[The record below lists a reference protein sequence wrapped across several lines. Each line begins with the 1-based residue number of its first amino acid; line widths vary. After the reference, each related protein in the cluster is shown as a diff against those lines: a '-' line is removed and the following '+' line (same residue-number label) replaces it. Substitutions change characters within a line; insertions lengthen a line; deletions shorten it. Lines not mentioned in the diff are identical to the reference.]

1 MTSTMLL
8 VFWFVIVAF
17 AVATVVYYVVSSEL
31 RRQVAKHVVDPSQ
44 LRIYELRRRTGRVL
58 DYMGAFA
65 VLLILAMASAH
76 WVSVYV
82 DSNRALHQSQKLA
95 REFQDEQ
102 YTEARVTPRLLFSAF
117 NENSIAGK
125 HALVGSA
132 FVLDAKLQ
140 DAGMKTN
147 QCDPKLHEAVKQTQL
162 HIVSVGITSSTEPAI
177 DDNNPCFVKWSWIV
191 VPQHD
196 GMLVLLASGTLR
208 LPGAAQIMHIEKP
221 IRIVVDPDL
230 QATRMDA
237 ASISGIAVALLSLAG
252 LIFTTF
258 MNRLSRAAAQKP
270 NDANL

>member
-1 MTSTMLL
+1 M
-8 VFWFVIVAF
+8 IVAF
-17 AVATVVYYVVSSEL
+17 AVATVAYYVVSSEL
-31 RRQVAKHVVDPSQ
+31 RRQVAKHPVDPSQ
-44 LRIYELRRRTGRVL
+44 VQIYQLRRRTGRVL

-65 VLLILAMASAH
+65 VLLILALSSAY
-76 WVSVYV
+76 WVEVYV

-102 YTEARVTPRLLFSAF
+102 YTEARITPQLLFSAY

-140 DAGMKTN
+140 DAGMKIN

-162 HIVSVGITSSTEPAI
+162 HIVSVGITSSSEPAI

-196 GMLVLLASGTLR
+196 GMLVLLATGMLH
-208 LPGAAQIMHIEKP
+208 LPGAKVIHIEKP

-258 MNRLSRAAAQKP
+258 MNRLSRAAAKSD
-270 NDANL
+270 DATP

>member
-17 AVATVVYYVVSSEL
+17 AIATVVYYVVSSEM
-31 RRQVAKHVVDPSQ
+31 RRQVAKHAVDPSQ
-44 LRIYELRRRTGRVL
+44 ERIYDLRRRTGRVL
-58 DYMGAFA
+58 DFMGAIA
-65 VLLILAMASAH
+65 ALLILALASAY
-76 WVSVYV
+76 WVDAYIG
-82 DSNRALHQSQKLA
+82 SNRALHQSQKLA

-102 YTEARVTPRLLFSAF
+102 YTEARVTPQLLFSAF

-140 DAGMKTN
+140 DAGMKAN
-147 QCDPKLHEAVKQTQL
+147 RCDPKLHQALKQTQL
-162 HIVSVGITSSTEPAI
+162 HIVSVGITSSADPAI

-208 LPGAAQIMHIEKP
+208 LPGTADAIHIEKP
-221 IRIVVDPDL
+221 IRIVVDSDL

-237 ASISGIAVALLSLAG
+237 ASISGIVVALLSFAG
-252 LIFTTF
+252 IIFTTF

-270 NDANL
+270 AD